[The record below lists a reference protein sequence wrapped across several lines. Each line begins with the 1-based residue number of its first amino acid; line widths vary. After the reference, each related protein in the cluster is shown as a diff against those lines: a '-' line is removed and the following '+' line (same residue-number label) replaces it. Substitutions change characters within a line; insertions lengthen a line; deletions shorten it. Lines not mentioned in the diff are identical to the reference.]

1 RPQVMALPL
10 PPLPPPGQASGRA
23 LAGGRWN
30 RPRRRPRPPMG
41 GFDLWTGEGPTA
53 LAIEAHAPE
62 GWDEGL
68 AARGHA
74 VERSPEAVDHRF
86 GHAQVVEV
94 AGEVLAGAADPRAL
108 DGAAIGY

>member
-1 RPQVMALPL
+1 GPGQVLGAAGSVRSRVGTLGGDAQPQVVLQLLARLLRHAQSP
-10 PPLPPPGQASGRA
+10 GRA
-23 LAGGRWN
+23 LRAGRWIHT
-30 RPRRRPRPPMG
+30 RGGPRPPMG

-74 VERSPEAVDHRF
+74 VERSPE
-86 GHAQVVEV
+86 
-94 AGEVLAGAADPRAL
+94 
-108 DGAAIGY
+108 